1 MRKCFPFI
9 GDSNARTVA
18 LAVLVFDEGEN
29 GRVNDLNR
37 GGRHRHLI
45 GGCDAMNR
53 LLWAG

>member
-45 GGCDAMNR
+45 GECDAMNR
-53 LLWAG
+53 FLWAG